1 VPPVRPPESNA
12 RLAPAA
18 RERQI
23 DGVEVRTGEPTNGD
37 GQVPA
42 HRRWLMV
49 ALGWI
54 FFALG
59 LVGLLLPLVPTTPFM
74 LLALW
79 AFSIGSKRFH
89 RWLYHHRIFGP
100 PLQRW
105 KRDRVIPRWAKVLAL
120 GSMTGSLLL
129 AWLGTDAPWYGL
141 LAMATV
147 MAAGAVYVLRCPSRA
162 PVPQGE

>member
-1 VPPVRPPESNA
+1 MDAES
-12 RLAPAA
+12 
-18 RERQI
+18 
-23 DGVEVRTGEPTNGD
+23 RTGESSLGD
-37 GQVPA
+37 VEVPA

-59 LVGLLLPLVPTTPFM
+59 IVGLLLPLVPTTPFM

-89 RWLYHHRIFGP
+89 HWLYHHRVFGP

-105 KRDRVIPRWAKVLAL
+105 KRDRVIPLWGKALAI
-120 GSMTGSLLL
+120 GSMTGSFLL
-129 AWLGTDAPWYGL
+129 AWLGTGAPWYGL
-141 LAMATV
+141 AAMAAMMLAV
-147 MAAGAVYVLRCPSRA
+147 AVYVLRCPSESPSVA
-162 PVPQGE
+162 AD